1 MKELIKKR
9 FYHNNFVELI
19 SECEFSFLF
28 EDFKE
33 CEKVIKS
40 LKKGNSHCT
49 GFCEYYI

>member
-9 FYHNNFVELI
+9 FYHNNYVELI
-19 SECEFSFLF
+19 SEYEFSLLF
-28 EDFKE
+28 EDSKE